1 MRVKSFRLLYYNHVL
16 KLCTKFWNFQ
26 SLYAERPFAKFAVV
40 DDEKTETSSGDGIA
54 EKSREYPGETKDVQ
68 SK

>member
-1 MRVKSFRLLYYNHVL
+1 MCVKDFPNRLSYNHVV
-16 KLCTKFWNFQ
+16 KFWNFQ